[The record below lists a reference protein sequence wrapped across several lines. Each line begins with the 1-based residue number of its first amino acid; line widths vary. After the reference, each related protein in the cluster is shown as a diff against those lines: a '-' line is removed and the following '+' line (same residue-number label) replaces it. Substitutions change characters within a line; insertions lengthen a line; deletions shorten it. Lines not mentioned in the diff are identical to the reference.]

1 MSDNTARF
9 LGQIVG
15 GALFIYLLLKFFSLI
30 PRFRGFDNRFEDLGL
45 KGNQIAP
52 PAQLTPVRVNNAFFK

>member
-30 PRFRGFDNRFEDLGL
+30 PRFRGFDNKIENLGL
-45 KGNQIAP
+45 KDSRNERDQDKDSRS
-52 PAQLTPVRVNNAFFK
+52 Q